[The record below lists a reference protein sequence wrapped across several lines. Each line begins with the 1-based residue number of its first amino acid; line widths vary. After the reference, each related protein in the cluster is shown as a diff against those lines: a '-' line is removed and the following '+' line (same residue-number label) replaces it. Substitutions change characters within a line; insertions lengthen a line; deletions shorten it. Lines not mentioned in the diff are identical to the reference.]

1 MKEWGLERY
10 EIRTFP
16 SIIWVSYFPS
26 FIPELRKEE
35 VPKHYCDSTNNKL
48 HISSREWALTLQSGL
63 YDRRFQSC
71 GITTSSSNNWLTSCV
86 IRTGLIGPEIPQSLS
101 HQRLLED
108 VVLAKVLR
116 MIFSKFFFVVGLF
129 FIKKKFW
136 LCPKVCGILVSQ
148 PVIELLPP
156 ALETVSLKSPECIFF
171 W

>member
-26 FIPELRKEE
+26 FIPELGKEE

-86 IRTGLIGPEIPQSLS
+86 IRTRLIWPEIPQSLS

-108 VVLAKVLR
+108 VILAKVLQ
-116 MIFSKFFFVVGLF
+116 MIFSKFFLLLLVCFLLKKNFGCAPRFVG
-129 FIKKKFW
+129 
-136 LCPKVCGILVSQ
+136 S
-148 PVIELLPP
+148 
-156 ALETVSLKSPECIFF
+156 
-171 W
+171 